1 MHGVILLEM
10 KKIMTKKSFISNYW
24 NNLKRELSDLYRMIK
39 HSKFHINLHKL
50 RKTVIFIVSALLLI
64 YIIYLINVSE
74 VVLAFFLSTIVAVL
88 IEGVV
93 FLFSLLVFGIFG
105 KLNMVT
111 ERFSNLYSTFHIILG
126 IIILLFIFF
135 NFEYVKAL

>member
-1 MHGVILLEM
+1 MRGVILLEM

-24 NNLKRELSDLYRMIK
+24 NNLKNELSDLYRMIK

-50 RKTVIFIVSALLLI
+50 RKSVIFIVSALLLT
-64 YIIYLINVSE
+64 YIVYLINVSE
-74 VVLAFFLSTIVAVL
+74 VALAFFLSTIVAVL
-88 IEGVV
+88 IEGVI
-93 FLFSLLVFGIFG
+93 FLFSLLTFGVFG
-105 KLNMVT
+105 KLDMVT

-135 NFEYVKAL
+135 NFEYVKVQ